1 MNFNLDQWYSEK
13 IDEDSIFD
21 YMGKIEDDNVTE
33 ILMCIEQI
41 LKAKDESPK
50 VFRKIFNILVELVQN
65 LYHHGEV
72 PSDFDVSYKK
82 FGVLILRDEGTQYR
96 ICAGNFIKIDG
107 LRVIRDRIDQINTL
121 SSTETQSLYR
131 IILGNEEFSE
141 KGGGGLGMVD
151 IARKSGNN
159 MEYQFYDYN
168 PNYLFLAID
177 VII

>member
-1 MNFNLDQWYSEK
+1 MNFNLNQWYSEK
-13 IDEDSIFD
+13 VDEDSTFD

-41 LKAKDESPK
+41 LKANDEPPK
-50 VFRKIFNILVELVQN
+50 VFRKIFNIVVELVQN

-82 FGVLILRDEGTQYR
+82 FGVLILRDEGSQYR

-107 LRVIRDRIDQINTL
+107 LRLIRDRIDQINTL
-121 SSTETQSLYR
+121 SSIETQSLYR
-131 IILGNEEFSE
+131 IILGDENFSE

-168 PNYLFLAID
+168 PNYLFLTID

>member
-50 VFRKIFNILVELVQN
+50 VFKKIFNILVELVQN

-107 LRVIRDRIDQINTL
+107 LRLIRDRIDQINTL

-131 IILGNEEFSE
+131 IILENEEFSE

>member
-41 LKAKDESPK
+41 LKAKNESPK

>member
-1 MNFNLDQWYSEK
+1 MNFDLDQWYSEK

-21 YMGKIEDDNVTE
+21 YKGKIEDQNVTE
-33 ILMCIEQI
+33 ILDSIEGI
-41 LKAKDESPK
+41 LKDKKESPR
-50 VFRKIFNILVELVQN
+50 VFKRIFNVLVELVQN

-72 PSDFDVSYKK
+72 PADIGVPYNK

-96 ICAGNFIKIDG
+96 ISAGNFIKIDG
-107 LRVIRDRIDQINTL
+107 LKLIRDRIDQINTL
-121 SSTETQSLYR
+121 SSEETQSLYR
-131 IILGNEEFSE
+131 IILTNEEFSE

-159 MEYQFYDYN
+159 MEYQFFEYN
-168 PNYLFLAID
+168 PGYLFLAID

>member
-33 ILMCIEQI
+33 ILLCIEQI

-96 ICAGNFIKIDG
+96 ICAGNFIKVDG
-107 LRVIRDRIDQINTL
+107 LRLIRDRIDQINTL

-131 IILGNEEFSE
+131 IILGNDEFSE

-159 MEYQFYDYN
+159 MEYQFYEYN

>member
-33 ILMCIEQI
+33 ILLCIEQI

-107 LRVIRDRIDQINTL
+107 LRLIRDRIDQINTL

>member
-1 MNFNLDQWYSEK
+1 MNFDLNQWYSEK
-13 IDEDSIFD
+13 VDEDAIFN
-21 YMGKIEDDNVTE
+21 YMGRVEEENVTD
-33 ILMCIEQI
+33 ILKSIEQV
-41 LKAKDESPK
+41 LETRNESPK
-50 VFRKIFNILVELVQN
+50 LYKKIFNILVELVQN

-72 PSDFDVSYKK
+72 PSDFDVTYDK

-107 LRVIRDRIDQINTL
+107 LRLIRDRIDQINTL

-131 IILGNEEFSE
+131 IILGNDQFSD

-159 MEYQFYDYN
+159 MEYQFFEYN

>member
-1 MNFNLDQWYSEK
+1 MNFDLNQWYSEK
-13 IDEDSIFD
+13 VDEDAIFN
-21 YMGKIEDDNVTE
+21 YMGRVEEENVTD
-33 ILMCIEQI
+33 ILQSIEQVLEI
-41 LKAKDESPK
+41 RNESPK
-50 VFRKIFNILVELVQN
+50 LYRKVFNILVELVQN

-72 PSDFDVSYKK
+72 PSDFDVTYEK
-82 FGVLILRDEGTQYR
+82 FGVLILRDEGAQYR

-107 LRVIRDRIDQINTL
+107 LRLIRDRIDQINTL

-131 IILGNEEFSE
+131 IILGNDQFSD

-159 MEYQFYDYN
+159 MEYQFFEYN
-168 PNYLFLAID
+168 PSYLFLAID

>member
-1 MNFNLDQWYSEK
+1 MNFDLDQWYSEK
-13 IDEDSIFD
+13 VDEDAIFN
-21 YMGKIEDDNVTE
+21 YMGRVEEENVTD
-33 ILMCIEQI
+33 ILQSIEQV
-41 LKAKDESPK
+41 LETRNESPK
-50 VFRKIFNILVELVQN
+50 LYRKIFNILVELVQN

-72 PSDFDVSYKK
+72 PSDFDVTYEK

-107 LRVIRDRIDQINTL
+107 GRLIRDRIDQINTL

-131 IILGNEEFSE
+131 IILGNDQFSD

-159 MEYQFYDYN
+159 MEYQFFDYN

>member
-1 MNFNLDQWYSEK
+1 MNFDLNQWYSEK
-13 IDEDSIFD
+13 VDEDAIFN
-21 YMGKIEDDNVTE
+21 YMGRVEDENVTE
-33 ILMCIEQI
+33 ILHSIEKV
-41 LKAKDESPK
+41 LESRNESPK
-50 VFRKIFNILVELVQN
+50 LYRKIFNILVELVQN

-72 PSDFDVSYKK
+72 PSDLDVTYEK

-107 LRVIRDRIDQINTL
+107 LRLIRDRIDQINTL

-131 IILGNEEFSE
+131 IILDNEQFSD

-159 MEYQFYDYN
+159 MEYQFFDYN

>member
-1 MNFNLDQWYSEK
+1 MNFDLNQWYSEK
-13 IDEDSIFD
+13 IDEDAIFS
-21 YMGKIEDDNVTE
+21 YKGRIEDEDVTE
-33 ILMCIEQI
+33 VLQSVEQI
-41 LKAKDESPK
+41 LKNKNESPK
-50 VFRKIFNILVELVQN
+50 LFRKIFNVLVEMVQN

-72 PSDFDVSYKK
+72 PSDLDVDYEK

-107 LRVIRDRIDQINTL
+107 LRLIRDRIDQINTL
-121 SSTETQSLYR
+121 SSAETQSLYR
-131 IILGNEEFSE
+131 IILENDQFSE

-168 PNYLFLAID
+168 PNYLFIAID

>member
-1 MNFNLDQWYSEK
+1 MNFDLNQWYSEK
-13 IDEDSIFD
+13 IDEDAIFH
-21 YMGKIEDDNVTE
+21 YMGRIEDEDVTNV
-33 ILMCIEQI
+33 LLSIENI
-41 LKAKDESPK
+41 LKVRNETPK
-50 VFRKIFNILVELVQN
+50 VFKKIFNVLVELIQN

-82 FGVLILRDEGTQYR
+82 FGVLILRDEGFQYR

-107 LRVIRDRIDQINTL
+107 LRLIRDRIDQINTL
-121 SSTETQSLYR
+121 SFNETQNLYR
-131 IILGNEEFSE
+131 AILGNEKFSE

-159 MEYQFYDYN
+159 MEYQFLKYN
-168 PNYLFLAID
+168 SNYLFLAID

>member
-33 ILMCIEQI
+33 ILLCIEQI
-41 LKAKDESPK
+41 LKAKEESPK

-107 LRVIRDRIDQINTL
+107 LRLIRDRIDQINTL

-151 IARKSGNN
+151 IARKSGNK